1 MSTALITGVSGQD
14 GGYLAERLLADDV
27 EVHAVS
33 LPGDPAVDGVRTH
46 VGDVADIERTRDL
59 VLEVAP
65 DEIYNLAA
73 VSSVARSWDEPEL
86 TARVN
91 GMAAVGLLESAHRLQ
106 ERAGRPVRF
115 VQASS
120 AQIFGL
126 PDRSPQDEDTPIR
139 PVNPYG
145 AAKAFAHLTV
155 EVYRHRGLH
164 AVSLVLY
171 NHESPR
177 RPQQFV
183 SRKISAGVAA
193 IAAGTASRLTLGN
206 LAAVRDWGW
215 APDFVDAMVRA
226 ARAGAPRDYVVATG
240 RSHSVEEFVA
250 EAFRCVGIDDWSS
263 YVDVDPALFRPVDAQ
278 ALVGN
283 PALIERDLGWSPTMG
298 FEEVVTR
305 MVEEDL
311 SLLGVSAPPTARG

>member
-1 MSTALITGVSGQD
+1 MPTALITGVSGQD
-14 GGYLAERLLADDV
+14 GSYLAERLLADGV

-33 LPGDPAVDGVRTH
+33 LPDDAPVDGVRTH
-46 VGDVADIERTRDL
+46 AGDVADVEGTRAL

-73 VSSVARSWDEPEL
+73 VSSVARSWDQPEL

-91 GMAAVGLLESAHRLQ
+91 GLAAVGLLESARRLQ
-106 ERAGRPVRF
+106 EREGRPVRF

-120 AQIFGL
+120 AEIFGL
-126 PDRSPQDEDTPIR
+126 PDRSPQDEDTPVR

-145 AAKAFAHLTV
+145 AAKAFAHLMV
-155 EVYRHRGLH
+155 DVYRHRGLH

-177 RPQQFV
+177 RPEQFV
-183 SRKISAGVAA
+183 TRKITAGVAA
-193 IAAGTASRLTLGN
+193 ISAGTASRLTLGN

-226 ARAGAPRDYVVATG
+226 ARADVPRDYVVATG
-240 RSHSVEEFVA
+240 ESHSVEEFVA
-250 EAFRCVGIDDWSS
+250 AAFRCVGIDDWAS

-278 ALVGN
+278 ALTGD
-283 PALIERDLGWSPTMG
+283 PTRIRTDLGWAPTVG
-298 FEEVVTR
+298 FEDVVRR
-305 MVEEDL
+305 MVEADL
-311 SLLGVSAPPTARG
+311 ALLGAPAPPTSRG